1 VEEEDCEESEVES
14 GVGMETYKFGGE
26 CDVVVF
32 RVVMEADEV
41 TLEMFSTIIIGL
53 FINPFSF
60 ASCSRSF

>member
-32 RVVMEADEV
+32 
-41 TLEMFSTIIIGL
+41 
-53 FINPFSF
+53 
-60 ASCSRSF
+60 